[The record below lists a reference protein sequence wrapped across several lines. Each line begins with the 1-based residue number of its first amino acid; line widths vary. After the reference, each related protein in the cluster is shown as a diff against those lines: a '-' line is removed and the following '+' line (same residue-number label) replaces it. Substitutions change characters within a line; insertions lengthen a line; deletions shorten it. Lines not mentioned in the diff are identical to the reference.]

1 MTKEELKKRVQDSV
15 DAIAGL
21 SVEDIQKVWM
31 TAAERLADTRADSD
45 LITDSYMLSAI
56 RDALYNL

>member
-1 MTKEELKKRVQDSV
+1 MTKEELDKRVQDSV
-15 DAIAGL
+15 DAISGL

-31 TAAERLADTRADSD
+31 VSAERLADTRADSG

-56 RDALYNL
+56 QDALYNL